1 MALSKSSLNRAALD
15 QFIRLQVCEEI
26 VSYLADKARAVVRP
40 DPSSSHLDGDPL
52 PDLASPSS
60 TSTPDLATPPSTP
73 TQPTL
78 PPLEA
83 FIQHLA
89 DGSHVSLLTLT
100 SSLVYLSRLQKR
112 LSSKSIGL
120 PCASHRLFL
129 TSLILA
135 DKNLNDESLYNKKW
149 SRLTKMNHYE
159 WSGFDIAE
167 VTLMERQF
175 LLLFDWQVRITDED
189 LFTHLD
195 PFLAPIRVRLM
206 HDDFKSRAQDPTL
219 QKMYSMQIDSVKI

>member
-26 VSYLADKARAVVRP
+26 VSYLADKARAVARP

-52 PDLASPSS
+52 PDLDTPSS
-60 TSTPDLATPPSTP
+60 TPP
-73 TQPTL
+73 QPTL

-83 FIQHLA
+83 FIQHLVN
-89 DGSHVSLLTLT
+89 GSHVSVLTLT

-112 LSSKSIGL
+112 HPSMSIGL
-120 PCASHRLFL
+120 PCAFHRLFL

-135 DKNLNDESLYNKKW
+135 DKFLNDECLYNKKW
-149 SRLTKMNHYE
+149 SRLTKMKPYE
-159 WSGFDIAE
+159 WSGFDIAD
-167 VTLMERQF
+167 VNLMERQF
-175 LLLFDWQVRITDED
+175 LLLLDWQVRITDED
-189 LFTHLD
+189 LFPHLD